1 MKIFSKKSLIHF
13 NIITTYNTRIIIS
26 LVFLVLY
33 NYHFVFYLQILNICI
48 WYFWEYLHL
57 PVHELYV

>member
-1 MKIFSKKSLIHF
+1 MQPKRYEDFFKKSLIHF

-26 LVFLVLY
+26 LV
-33 NYHFVFYLQILNICI
+33 VFYLQILNICI

-57 PVHELYV
+57 PVHELYI